1 MAMTVTLTRS
11 AANQRGSRP
20 RIRLRSPA
28 ASATVLFRPSS
39 IDVRPS
45 CRSGSVMAW
54 TSAEPHLDVHIG
66 QGGLGQRLE
75 PGGSG
80 RQDLVDLVGLG
91 DQLQVA
97 LAGRRVVR
105 DDSLGQQALGVDAAR
120 SGGPLALPDLLVVGA
135 EMAMELAHVAH
146 GRPARIGPQD

>member
-1 MAMTVTLTRS
+1 MTVTLTRS

-28 ASATVLFRPSS
+28 ASATVLLRPSS

-45 CRSGSVMAW
+45 CRSGSVMGW
-54 TSAEPHLDVHIG
+54 TSAESHLYVHVG

-75 PGGSG
+75 PGGSR

-91 DQLQVA
+91 DQFQVA
-97 LAGRRVVR
+97 LAGRRVVGN
-105 DDSLGQQALGVDAAR
+105 DSLGQQALGVHAACP
-120 SGGPLALPDLLVVGA
+120 GGSLALPDL
-135 EMAMELAHVAH
+135 
-146 GRPARIGPQD
+146 